1 MKYITIA
8 SAIFL
13 AICSAYFSVMGL
25 TEIFAGNK
33 LYAGI
38 AGLAL
43 EIGKIST
50 ALMLHKHWA
59 EKEIRSVRLPL
70 VIFTVILMVLTS
82 AGIFGMFAKGAQ
94 VHTAGNTIAA
104 AETSMLEQKIERNN
118 LRKQAVEKKLE
129 DLDKLVNLYTK
140 EADLKDA
147 SKGVRLYSRQKQQ
160 RQQLEQELSE
170 LEQTAND
177 LLTKQLEQTAKTKN
191 VELEVGP
198 AIYIAEIIYG
208 DKGPEAVDK
217 AIRIVILM
225 IVFVFDPL
233 TICLLIAAQT
243 LHSAKPQATV
253 QMQKPVEPV
262 SVPVFT
268 QATPRKRYRRKSKK
282 KEVLTTPEESDI
294 IEDVKNN
301 EEVKNERRIRSL
313 YRKRKDSEAAAA
325 TAEVSSTEDTP
336 IEIQV
341 DRS

>member
-13 AICSAYFSVMGL
+13 AVCSAYFSVVGL
-25 TEIFAGNK
+25 MEIFAGNK

-50 ALMLHKHWA
+50 ALMLHKHWK
-59 EKEIRSVRLPL
+59 EREIRTVRTPL

-94 VHTAGNTIAA
+94 VHTAGNTIVS
-104 AETSMLEQKIERNN
+104 AETAMLQQKIDRNDQ
-118 LRKQAVEKKLE
+118 RKIAVEKKLD

-147 SKGVRLYSRQKQQ
+147 SRGVRLYSRQKQQ
-160 RQQLEQELSE
+160 REQLEAELLDIES
-170 LEQTAND
+170 TANE
-177 LLTKQLEQTAKTKN
+177 LLTKKLEQTAKTKN

-198 AIYIAEIIYG
+198 AIYLAEIIYG

-243 LHSAKPQATV
+243 LYSKTPTPITAIQPEPPRPQAT
-253 QMQKPVEPV
+253 
-262 SVPVFT
+262 
-268 QATPRKRYRRKSKK
+268 RNRRRRSNKK
-282 KEVLTTPEESDI
+282 KLLTTTENNDI
-294 IEDVKNN
+294 IVDVKHN
-301 EEVKNERRIRSL
+301 EEVNNERRIRSL
-313 YRKRKDSEAAAA
+313 YRKRKDRETNSSA
-325 TAEVSSTEDTP
+325 TETSLAQDTP